1 MSKRKS
7 RDRAA
12 CFETGFLAQFRKHH
26 LAIVSTSGIVFAREI
41 FTRRMCVPRRCQKEC
56 GTIAIFT
63 GVDLILRHR
72 HTTGCTLGT

>member
-1 MSKRKS
+1 
-7 RDRAA
+7 
-12 CFETGFLAQFRKHH
+12 
-26 LAIVSTSGIVFAREI
+26 
-41 FTRRMCVPRRCQKEC
+41 MCVPRRCQKEC